1 MIRAKFLYYSLLYLE
16 SVFIK
21 TLAIALLTRLATCTN
36 FELCIVVESSHK
48 QHNTTLTKNMSYV
61 EPIVEAAIIEA
72 TEEIVAAISE
82 DAMEISECTAGNSK
96 KGENRN
102 VFPKISKDVIV
113 KGVVVKTHP
122 FLEGKC
128 ESELIFVKLLAVEKP
143 FLAPHGSGKK
153 TWADFIALVNQQVDE
168 NNAPVFA
175 QAPMTE
181 RFAKERIKDYF
192 SFVKSRIASTP
203 FRSGTDDEEPPC
215 ELLQIVEDLYEQ
227 KTSFENDAND
237 KKNMAVKNKKDSD
250 ALRAV
255 SLSGKVPRP
264 PPGDDDA
271 TFILNL
277 QSNVE
282 TPNVTSAVMV
292 DPNTSK
298 RGSSMRPQGPSMDS
312 LFVLEGQYKLRL
324 DTQLQKEQNKKVK
337 LEMALKRDEEKK
349 KEREE
354 RRKQKEFDREEQRK
368 DKELEREKNKL
379 FLEALLALTKQ
390 KDH

>member
-237 KKNMAVKNKKDSD
+237 KKIWRSRIKKILMLSVQFHCLEKFRDLLPVTTMQLSFWISSQT
-250 ALRAV
+250 LRHQTLHQWLWSIQIQV
-255 SLSGKVPRP
+255 HEV
-264 PPGDDDA
+264 
-271 TFILNL
+271 
-277 QSNVE
+277 V
-282 TPNVTSAVMV
+282 VC
-292 DPNTSK
+292 DP
-298 RGSSMRPQGPSMDS
+298 
-312 LFVLEGQYKLRL
+312 
-324 DTQLQKEQNKKVK
+324 
-337 LEMALKRDEEKK
+337 
-349 KEREE
+349 
-354 RRKQKEFDREEQRK
+354 
-368 DKELEREKNKL
+368 
-379 FLEALLALTKQ
+379 
-390 KDH
+390 KDHQWIPYSF